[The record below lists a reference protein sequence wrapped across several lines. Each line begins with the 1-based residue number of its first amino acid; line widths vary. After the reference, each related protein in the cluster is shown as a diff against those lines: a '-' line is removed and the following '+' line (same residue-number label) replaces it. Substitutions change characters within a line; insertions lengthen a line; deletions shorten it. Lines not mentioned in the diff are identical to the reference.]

1 MYINDS
7 NVQTALSGNYLYDEF
22 IDITAV
28 VVMYTPVYDDY
39 GSIRLA
45 EYDENKNFIKRWYGY
60 FMPGELAS
68 KVSANCKY
76 IKFGDNKSGSVVNTL
91 QLVTIS

>member
-7 NVQTALSGNYLYDEF
+7 NVQTALDGNYLYDEF

-28 VVMYTPVYDDY
+28 MIMYTPVYDDY

-45 EYDENKNFIKRWYGY
+45 EYGENKNFIKR
-60 FMPGELAS
+60 
-68 KVSANCKY
+68 
-76 IKFGDNKSGSVVNTL
+76 
-91 QLVTIS
+91 